1 MERER
6 IEVPVK
12 LLRDEVEALTSI
24 IADYH
29 RMLARADVPVE
40 LANLLVLDFHA
51 WMLEHYRLVS
61 ERQ

>member
-29 RMLARADVPVE
+29 RMLARAGVPTE
-40 LANLLVLDFHA
+40 LADLLVLDFHG
-51 WMLEHYRLVS
+51 WVLDHYRLVS